1 MELTDLDEEEKKENS
16 EIRGRLRSLLLLL
29 LQPAVY
35 ESNNNNNNNKIKA
48 LAFFCP
54 DEKSFK
60 SIERLK
66 MFP

>member
-35 ESNNNNNNNKIKA
+35 ERNNNNKIKA

-60 SIERLK
+60 NIERSK